1 MSTDFFLID
10 IRQELA
16 MISQRLDAL
25 ERMYGIYSNNVPIQ
39 PIYTPPD
46 LPSELDTHLAML
58 DQLYEDDEPILPPVM
73 SADTIMEME
82 RHLAMLD
89 QLSEGEVSR
98 VNRIRPVSPS

>member
-1 MSTDFFLID
+1 MSTNFFISD

-25 ERMYGIYSNNVPIQ
+25 ERMYGIYSNRVPTQ
-39 PIYTPPD
+39 PIYMPPD

-58 DQLYEDDEPILPPVM
+58 DQLYEEDGPILPPVM
-73 SADTIMEME
+73 SADTILEME

-98 VNRIRPVSPS
+98 VTQIRPVGPS

>member
-1 MSTDFFLID
+1 MSTNFFLID

-25 ERMYGIYSNNVPIQ
+25 ERMYGIYSNNVPTQ

-58 DQLYEDDEPILPPVM
+58 DQLYEEDGPILPHVM
-73 SADTIMEME
+73 SADLIMEKD

-89 QLSEGEVSR
+89 QLSEGDVSSFT
-98 VNRIRPVSPS
+98 RIRPVYPS